1 MLQDQQN
8 VGVSLISRVVELIQL
23 YVDVVVLDQLPGKEE
38 ELVKQAVDVHRSVE
52 RAGLFSVNEEAQDLS
67 TQSMLCLVVYF
78 IAGYS
83 LTSYGHLLST
93 TDAQIDEQVRNQ
105 TRLNVLNDSKST
117 VLQGLEWIQSYK
129 LVDDFSLQ
137 DLQRSKPANV
147 SREDKIAQFKAKKL
161 LQQQVSDLSA
171 LNTSVDEEHRRE
183 FIRTKWLKYVTIES
197 CALLQMIDDEI
208 QLIKQK
214 MEDSTDRFQ
223 QKQRD
228 GGSVQ
233 FSKSSTPQSGPLLSR
248 EGKPLRPFVITVRN
262 ELQKQVFRPG
272 HNLPTMSIDQY
283 LENERARG
291 NILSQNDSSQDAQ
304 KSEQD
309 EDILQYDE
317 AARQKAIS
325 WDQFKEDNPKGWGN
339 KGSNIG

>member
-1 MLQDQQN
+1 MLQDQQY
-8 VGVSLISRVVELIQL
+8 VGVPLISRVTGLIQL
-23 YVDVVVLDQLPGKEE
+23 YVDVVILDQLPGKEE

-52 RAGLFSVNEEAQDLS
+52 RAGLFSVNEEALDLS

-83 LTSYGHLLST
+83 LTSHGHLLSA
-93 TDAQIDEQVRNQ
+93 TDVQIDEQVRNK
-105 TRLNVLNDSKST
+105 TRLSVLNDSKSI

-129 LVDDFSLQ
+129 LVDDANFQ

-161 LQQQVSDLSA
+161 LEQQISDLSA
-171 LNTSVDEEHRRE
+171 LNTSVDEEHRRD
-183 FIRTKWLKYVTIES
+183 FIRTKWIKYVTIES

-214 MEDSTDRFQ
+214 MEDSSNRFH
-223 QKQRD
+223 QKQQD
-228 GGSVQ
+228 GSAQ
-233 FSKSSTPQSGPLLSR
+233 FSESLTPQSGPLLSR
-248 EGKPLRPFVITVRN
+248 EGKPLRPFVITSRN

-304 KSEQD
+304 KTEED